1 MEGLRAALIFLTRL
15 PAGQVGSAAF
25 AAAPGWFPMVGL
37 GVGAAQGAVFVM
49 AAAVWG
55 PVAGA
60 LAALALGMILTG
72 ALHEDGLADTFDA
85 LGAPRPAERALE
97 IMRDSRIGTF
107 GALALIW
114 MLGGQGWALATMAA
128 PAAALIAGQ
137 ALSRAALVPIL
148 RHGPYLRAQGTG
160 SGMTDPLPGSAL
172 GAWVVAV
179 LLALGVSIGA
189 VGPGATFLGLAG
201 LTLGAVAIWVW
212 ARRRLGGVTG
222 DILGAAQQ
230 VGMLGFLLGVMA

>member
-1 MEGLRAALIFLTRL
+1 MQGLRAAMIFLTRL
-15 PAGQVGSAAF
+15 PAGQVGSGAF

-37 GVGAAQGAVFVM
+37 IIGAAQGLAFLA

-60 LAALALGMILTG
+60 LAALALGMALTG

-85 LGAPRPAERALE
+85 LGAPRAPERALE

-114 MLGGQGWALATMAA
+114 MLGAQGWALATMAT
-128 PAAALIAGQ
+128 PFAALVAGQ

-148 RHGPYLRAQGTG
+148 RHGPYLRAKGTG
-160 SGMTDPLPGSAL
+160 SGMTDPLPSGAQ
-172 GAWVVAV
+172 GAWLVAV
-179 LLALGVSIGA
+179 LLAMGVSIGA
-189 VGPGATFLGLAG
+189 VGLGGTFLGLAG
-201 LTLGAVAIWVW
+201 LTLGAAAIWIW
-212 ARRRLGGVTG
+212 ARSRLGGVTG